1 MSVNV
6 FVSEFAGVSVPGI
19 LRDVEETLWPPPQW
33 LVDSASTSAV
43 SGVSNLCHMRGVTL
57 SNSELCKMQ
66 SIGASPATMSRANT
80 RTGDY
85 ERTRTLPE
93 RLNLSK
99 QKREREVLLSLSF
112 LRSGVSSPPGTWR
125 SSRRLRFAPATV
137 SEGCG
142 RYPRSHPCCPRHP
155 PQSCTSSARWK
166 RGLDRS
172 RR

>member
-6 FVSEFAGVSVPGI
+6 FVSEFAGVSVSGI

-33 LVDSASTSAV
+33 HVDSASTSAV
-43 SGVSNLCHMRGVTL
+43 SRVSNLCHMRGVTL

-66 SIGASPATMSRANT
+66 SIGASPATMSLANT

-99 QKREREVLLSLSF
+99 QKRERKVAPSF
-112 LRSGVSSPPGTWR
+112 LFSGVSSPPGTWR
-125 SSRRLRFAPATV
+125 SSRRLRFARATV
-137 SEGCG
+137 SEGHG
-142 RYPRSHPCCPRHP
+142 RYPRSHPCCPHHRS
-155 PQSCTSSARWK
+155 QSCTSSARWK

-172 RR
+172 CR